1 MERKHIYIVCAL
13 VIVLALM
20 LAAVLYIRLVKNAEP
35 SAIDTLL
42 EASSVALVDPQGNPV
57 DLATYDETVR
67 IINSWATWSP
77 FSPEELVALNTLAG
91 EYKDRGV
98 VVLAINRNEP
108 KERIEAFLSTL
119 PPLPNITFIRD
130 TADLL
135 YAASAGYTMP
145 ETLFYSRDG
154 ELIFH
159 KRGALTLDE
168 LRMQTESALTVP
180 Q

>member
-1 MERKHIYIVCAL
+1 M
-13 VIVLALM
+13 
-20 LAAVLYIRLVKNAEP
+20 
-35 SAIDTLL
+35 
-42 EASSVALVDPQGNPV
+42 
-57 DLATYDETVR
+57 
-67 IINSWATWSP
+67 
-77 FSPEELVALNTLAG
+77 VALNTLAG

-108 KERIEAFLSTL
+108 PERIEAFLNTL

-145 ETLFYSRDG
+145 ETLFYSSDG

-159 KRGALTLDE
+159 KHGALTIDE
-168 LRMQTESALTVP
+168 LRTRTESALTTSE
-180 Q
+180 